1 MFSHFHSF
9 STQNPKLEKEKQKS
23 TIGGG
28 ECRDLI
34 HENDSMYDPDYKAA
48 TRNNFFFADD
58 TRENQEPIQFFS
70 YFKR

>member
-48 TRNNFFFADD
+48 TRNKFFLLTTHGKTKNQSNFFVF
-58 TRENQEPIQFFS
+58 
-70 YFKR
+70 